1 MARNA
6 DVAVQAA
13 FAPFVSA
20 AGEPAYAGDLK
31 TRDLP
36 SERKKAQFAK
46 FRSLVAYEESPL
58 YLPGNGFIA
67 RFKHSG
73 GHLLIISDNHLD
85 DDGREELGDWALD
98 FGLAEDQIDE
108 ALFLVL
114 CSEMDG
120 FYKPVGLNLKSQRA
134 ENLLAI
140 VGADYEGHEI
150 SEMIDWYQSVAIF
163 SIPED
168 HKSREMSLYRLA
180 SEIAAQNLSY
190 RPDIITNEVA
200 GAIRRLNDLPNINP
214 ENTYYALTSTHWK
227 HCFMDVYRC
236 LEAVFYLP
244 WTISLRDSLS
254 STLSALAL
262 AKECRRNLVWRE
274 REKTSIGKIFDLV
287 EEEVARPPNLKT
299 FGPLQDLYGN
309 DAGADKFGER
319 IYKIRNQLVHQEDYE
334 DPVLISIDQAEW
346 EPLCIYLASVVEA
359 IYVSRARDIDYSFD
373 VAA

>member
-1 MARNA
+1 MARSANA
-6 DVAVQAA
+6 AIEAA

-20 AGEPAYAGDLK
+20 AGEPAYASALT
-31 TRDLP
+31 TRKLP
-36 SERKKAQFAK
+36 PERQKGQFAK
-46 FRSLVAYEESPL
+46 FASLAAYEESPL
-58 YLPGNGFIA
+58 YLPGNGFIT
-67 RFKHSG
+67 RFKHAE
-73 GHLLIISDNHLD
+73 GHLLVISDNHLD
-85 DDGREELGDWALD
+85 DEGREDLGGWALD
-98 FGLAEDQIDE
+98 FGLVEDQIDE

-120 FYKPVGLNLKSQRA
+120 FYKPVGLNLKRQRA
-134 ENLLAI
+134 ENLLGI
-140 VGADYEGHEI
+140 VEPDYEGHDI

-180 SEIAAQNLSY
+180 SEIAARNPSF
-190 RPDIITNEVA
+190 RPDIITGEVA
-200 GAIRRLNDLPNINP
+200 GALKRLNDLPNINP
-214 ENTYYALTSTHWK
+214 ENIYYALTSTHWK

-254 STLSALAL
+254 STMSALEL
-262 AKECRRNLVWRE
+262 AKECRKNLVWRE
-274 REKTSIGKIFDLV
+274 REKTSISKIFELV
-287 EEEVARPPNLKT
+287 DNEVSRPPDLHA

-309 DAGADKFGER
+309 DAGANKFGER

-334 DPVLISIDQAEW
+334 DPVQLPIDQDEW
-346 EPLCIYLASVVEA
+346 APLCIYLASVVEA

-373 VAA
+373 LAA